1 MGICSYKNNII
12 IPINKELN
20 QSPPDIIIIPK
31 YNELNQ
37 SPTLCFNKHCIKTQR
52 ARSSPDNINK
62 HCINKHTARSINKH
76 YDECY
81 YNKYMK
87 T

>member
-12 IPINKELN
+12 IPKNNELN
-20 QSPPDIIIIPK
+20 QSPPDIIIPK
-31 YNELNQ
+31 NKELNQ
-37 SPTLCFNKHCIKTQR
+37 SP
-52 ARSSPDNINK
+52 PDNINK
-62 HCINKHTARSINKH
+62 H
-76 YDECY
+76 YDEYY